1 MRLIIFGP
9 PGSGK
14 GTYSHMIS
22 KIYGIPHISTGDI
35 LREHI
40 LKKTELGLKAS
51 VYVEKGIYVP
61 DEIIN
66 EIINERLKQNDCNK
80 GFVLDGYPRTIGQL
94 NFLEKILRNSNKSL
108 NLVINIHVSE
118 NEIIKRLS
126 FRRVCSN
133 CNAIYNLINK
143 PPKIDEICDI
153 CGSKLIQRDDDKPDV
168 IKNRLRVYMDETK
181 PLLDHYLK
189 QGKVVEID
197 GEGSIEEV
205 FKRIKEAINKFNPT

>member
-14 GTYSHMIS
+14 GTYSSMIS
-22 KIYGIPHISTGDI
+22 EIYGIPHISTGDI

-51 VYVEKGIYVP
+51 IYVGKGIYVP

-66 EIINERLKQNDCNK
+66 EIINERLKQDDCNK
-80 GFVLDGYPRTIGQL
+80 GFILDGYPRTIGQL
-94 NFLEKILRNSNKSL
+94 KFLEKILKDSNKSL
-108 NLVINIHVSE
+108 NLVINIRVSD

-126 FRRVCSN
+126 SRRICPN

-143 PPKIDEICDI
+143 PPKIDEICDA

-181 PLLDHYLK
+181 PLLDYYSK
-189 QGKVVEID
+189 QGKVIEIN

-205 FKRIKEAINKFNPT
+205 FKRIKDMIDNL